1 MSLLHARPA
10 RRLDARRRAFASGR
24 RPPVRLEHL
33 ALWTRNA
40 ESLERLRAFY
50 GEHFGATASARYASA
65 RRPGFLSVLPDLPA
79 AARVSS

>member
-1 MSLLHARPA
+1 
-10 RRLDARRRAFASGR
+10 
-24 RPPVRLEHL
+24 VRLEHL

-65 RRPGFLSVLPDLPA
+65 RRPGFLSYFLTFRA